1 MLTSAFVATSLDG
14 FIAKKDGSLEWLD
27 DLTETSGETSNE
39 TEDYGYDAFYS
50 QITCLVKGRKTFEQ
64 VLTFPQWPFEGKR
77 VIVLSHTLETLPET
91 LTVKSEIFSGSL
103 GALIAMLQSQGEG
116 HLYVDGGQ
124 TIQTFISEG
133 LLNDIT
139 ITRVPVLLGEGRP
152 LFKMSETEVYLN
164 HLETKIYSNG
174 FVQSRYEFQAL

>member
-27 DLTETSGETSNE
+27 ALTDTSNE
-39 TEDYGYDAFYS
+39 TEDYGYDAFYR
-50 QITCLVKGRKTFEQ
+50 QITCLVMGRKTFEK
-64 VLTFPQWPFEGKR
+64 VMTFPQWPFEGKR
-77 VIVLSHTLETLPET
+77 VIVLSHTLEALPET
-91 LTVKSEIFSGSL
+91 LTVKAEIFSGSL
-103 GALIAMLQSQGEG
+103 SALIEMLQSQGEG

-124 TIQTFISEG
+124 TIQTFISKG

-152 LFKMSETEVYLN
+152 LFKMPETEVHLN
-164 HLETKIYSNG
+164 HLETKVYSNG
-174 FVQSRYEFQAL
+174 FVQSRYEFQTL